1 VWLIVL
7 SDQLPIVA
15 LVSSYP
21 TNQLIGHR
29 PIPQRLA
36 TLLSRLHPRKPMRSC
51 RRFLA
56 GIPHCGVGH
65 PCVTHPSATPSGSVK
80 PQGVRL
86 ACVRHAASVYPEPG
100 SNSPS
105 VFYRPTPHA
114 PGAPRVGN
122 AHRYLSCDPG
132 QAVFVCTWLFADL
145 RSPSGYRGGTSLTGT
160 AVCAFASTQL
170 LFCFPLFNCQG
181 TTRSKSCSLLCHLLK
196 TDIGP
201 QEQLRFIKDRR
212 SWDQFSKEKPFR
224 RFA

>member
-1 VWLIVL
+1 
-7 SDQLPIVA
+7 
-15 LVSSYP
+15 
-21 TNQLIGHR
+21 
-29 PIPQRLA
+29 
-36 TLLSRLHPRKPMRSC
+36 LLSWLHPRKPMRSC

-56 GIPHCGVGH
+56 GIPHWGVGH
-65 PCVTHPSATPSGSVK
+65 PCVTHPSATPYCSEEH
-80 PQGVRL
+80 QGVRL

-105 VFYRPTPHA
+105 VVYLTTPHGGGHCTSVIELRSR
-114 PGAPRVGN
+114 P
-122 AHRYLSCDPG
+122 SCLNLHL
-132 QAVFVCTWLFADL
+132 AVRRFAL

-160 AVCAFASTQL
+160 AVFAFASTQL

-181 TTRSKSCSLLCHLLK
+181 TTRSKSCSLLCHFLK

>member
-15 LVSSYP
+15 LVGSYP

-36 TLLSRLHPRKPMRSC
+36 TLLSGLHPRKPMRSC

-56 GIPHCGVGH
+56 GIPHWGVGH
-65 PCVTHPSATPSGSVK
+65 PCVTHPSATPCRSEEQ
-80 PQGVRL
+80 QGVRL

-105 VFYRPTPHA
+105 VVYRTT
-114 PGAPRVGN
+114 PRVGW
-122 AHRYLSCDPG
+122 AMHCGALSCDPG
-132 QAVFVCTWLFADL
+132 QAVKFAL
-145 RSPSGYRGGTSLTGT
+145 GCSQIHSCSASVARGGTSLTGT
-160 AVCAFASTQL
+160 AVCACASTQL

-181 TTRSKSCSLLCHLLK
+181 TS
-196 TDIGP
+196 
-201 QEQLRFIKDRR
+201 
-212 SWDQFSKEKPFR
+212 
-224 RFA
+224 